1 MTVTRRPDRAMAAG
15 IMTVRRPRNVSSF
28 LALAALM
35 AGCEEQ
41 ELTSTG
47 IVHPTLI
54 EVSPSDFLAEV
65 PCELGPGSMQ
75 LYVATLHDH
84 GPDLSGETPSDERPD
99 AGQGGEGGGG
109 GTSSDPELGFPRRSN
124 PVSCGTAVG
133 FAQVTAGHRYSVDIQ
148 GFDRAGLVVHEPG
161 VEATFDAPPPPVRDI
176 ATGEPVAA
184 RWTTSC
190 AKGTARSSLV
200 RRLRDCAPIVDAQPN
215 TLTAVELRPDLAL
228 GSTTCGAGAGDV
240 DHFEVTSASGSHTLT
255 CGEGLRIEDVVA
267 GRTLVLGVLA
277 FASGDADATLGATCT
292 AIPTAGVTVTAHC
305 GPFTDKGALD
315 VDPAAAAAALGL
327 SCDTLRELT
336 VTAPGAAPIRVR
348 PSACGSLVP
357 LVGLPRG
364 TQSVEI
370 VAIPADGA
378 AEVPGTCTATVIPSQ
393 RALATCAMRP

>member
-1 MTVTRRPDRAMAAG
+1 MAAG

-28 LALAALM
+28 LALAALV
-35 AGCEEQ
+35 ACAEQ

-54 EVSPSDFLAEV
+54 EVSPDDFIAEV

-84 GPDLSGETPSDERPD
+84 GPDLSGETSSGEQPD
-99 AGQGGEGGGG
+99 AGEGGEGGGG
-109 GTSSDPELGFPRRSN
+109 GASSDPELGFPRRSN

-133 FAQVTAGHRYSVDIQ
+133 FAQVTAGNRYSVDIQ
-148 GFDRAGLVVHEPG
+148 GFDRADLVVHEPG

-176 ATGEPVAA
+176 ATGETVPA

-190 AKGTARSSLV
+190 GKGTARSSLV
-200 RRLRDCAPIVDAQPN
+200 RRLRECSPIVDAQPSA
-215 TLTAVELRPDLAL
+215 LTVVELRPDLAL

-255 CGEGLRIEDVVA
+255 CGEGLRIEDAVP

-277 FASGDADATLGATCT
+277 FASDDADATLGAICT
-292 AIPTAGVTVTAHC
+292 ATPTAGVTVAANC

-315 VDPAAAAAALGL
+315 VDPAAAASALGL
-327 SCDTLRELT
+327 SCDMLRELT
-336 VTAPGAAPIRVR
+336 VTAPGAAPLRVR

-357 LVGLPRG
+357 LVGLARG
-364 TQSVEI
+364 SQTVEI
-370 VAIPADGA
+370 VGSPADGA
-378 AEVPGTCTATVIPSQ
+378 PDVSGTCTATVIPSQ
-393 RALATCAMRP
+393 RSLATCSMRP